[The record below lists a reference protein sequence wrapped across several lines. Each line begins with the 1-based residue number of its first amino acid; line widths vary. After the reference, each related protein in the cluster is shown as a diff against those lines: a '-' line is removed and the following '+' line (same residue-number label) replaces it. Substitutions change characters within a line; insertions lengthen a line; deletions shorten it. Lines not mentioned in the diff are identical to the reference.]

1 MRVWILG
8 VFCLCGVA
16 QAQSPR
22 APLGPWPGP
31 GFQRGVVYSSWDGSY
46 PAEQAW
52 RGHLA
57 RFKELGI
64 DALEVL
70 TFAHQPAVDGP
81 EIRADRADFPVA
93 FITAARAA
101 GFRILL
107 KPHVWSRQFYDG
119 SGRWRGSI
127 QMPDAERWAAWFQAY
142 EAFIVAQA
150 RQAAALGVEIFSV
163 GLEYVEATRG
173 HDAEWRRVIAAVRA
187 VYPGLLTYSAD
198 YNHEIGHIAFWD
210 ALDVIGVNGYMK
222 LADEDSPGAVAL
234 AIGISPHFVR
244 IGALATRFGK
254 PVLFTEVGFPS
265 VTTAARLPWQWP
277 RAARPSTWIS
287 RPAPTGRCWAPAR
300 RCRGAPAS
308 TGGSTTSCRSA
319 RATPTTTHRPASPP
333 SRSSPAGIA
342 SERPANRPRRLIR
355 PRRPPRSPR
364 LRRRI
369 DPNCPRG

>member
-277 RAARPSTWIS
+277 QGSETVDLDLQARAYGAVLGACSSVPWCAGLYWWKYYELPERTSHAHDYTPAGKPAEQELARWYRQRAPGEP
-287 RPAPTGRCWAPAR
+287 PAPTY
-300 RCRGAPAS
+300 PAS
-308 TGGSTTSCRSA
+308 
-319 RATPTTTHRPASPP
+319 SPP
-333 SRSSPAGIA
+333 PLAPPSP
-342 SERPANRPRRLIR
+342 
-355 PRRPPRSPR
+355 
-364 LRRRI
+364 
-369 DPNCPRG
+369 PN